1 MEYFIID
8 KNGQQA
14 GPFSLAQ
21 LIQQGITPDTLVW
34 KQGMKDWTPAWQVE
48 DLKGNIPPTYQPN
61 AQTTEGQ
68 PYAGQQFTGQQPTG
82 QQPYASQEPPRK
94 SNKLWW
100 KILLGVIVLILL
112 VLTFTNPS
120 EETHR
125 KTVRTEVG
133 EAIEKATATTDN
145 NFFTQGIRAVAKMMA
160 GNFLDAAFD
169 ELFEYHNYVLFS
181 KGTVNLNGKEH
192 PVSFGILGKVYTMNS
207 DDMINALEKEDN
219 LKIMESQSST
229 SSDEPSSD
237 ETTTDE
243 SSDNQSD
250 GSSTN
255 GMQQRLEDK
264 ANQTIDRISDKVS
277 KKIEE
282 KINEKLDEATDSS
295 TLEKLIERI
304 GALF

>member
-34 KQGMKDWTPAWQVE
+34 RQGMKDWTPAWQVE

-61 AQTTEGQ
+61 AQTTEG
-68 PYAGQQFTGQQPTG
+68 
-82 QQPYASQEPPRK
+82 QPYASQEPPRK

-125 KTVRTEVG
+125 RTVRTEVG